1 LTQWTPRDGY
11 FATLLAALFGRAT
24 FRSDGRQ
31 DTGGAS
37 GMAAGQIVSADAAL
51 KLSAVFACIR
61 LRAQAV
67 GAMPIR
73 IWNINRDGTRTRNT
87 DHWLNT
93 LFRQPNQYQTR
104 NEFFETVMI
113 NFDLHGNFYGLK
125 TERANREVTSIVPI
139 MAHQVEVHAKDD
151 LTTERNYIVTRGVKK
166 DDVSQRRMW
175 HVPLMPS
182 TGLVGLSPLQYAAR
196 TMGIGIAAEDR
207 VATLAANGFK
217 PTGVLMIDKVLKPEQ
232 RTQIRGQFDDLQEGK
247 GDPLKVLEAGMK
259 YQQIS
264 MNPKDVQLLETRKFS
279 IEDIARFFDVPSVL
293 INDTSATTVWGS
305 GISEIKEG
313 FYTLALQPVLEKLE
327 ASITRWLLL
336 PSERDKIEVEFDF
349 SRFLRGNESTRTS
362 TLVAAISGLLLTI
375 DEARAKEGL
384 PPLPDD
390 KGAVM
395 YAQSQMIPI
404 GSETE
409 DDDEPQPTED

>member
-1 LTQWTPRDGY
+1 
-11 FATLLAALFGRAT
+11 
-24 FRSDGRQ
+24 
-31 DTGGAS
+31 
-37 GMAAGQIVSADAAL
+37 V
-51 KLSAVFACIR
+51 
-61 LRAQAV
+61 RAQAV
-67 GAMPIR
+67 GAMPVKV
-73 IWNINRDGTRTRNT
+73 WNINSDGTRTLNT
-87 DHWLNT
+87 DHWLNK
-93 LFRQPNQYQTR
+93 LFAQPNQYQTR

-125 TERANREVTSIVPI
+125 TARANGQLTSILPI
-139 MAHQVEVHAKDD
+139 MAHQVEVHASSD
-151 LTTERNYIVTRGVKK
+151 LASERNYIVTRGVIKENF
-166 DDVSQRRMW
+166 SQKSIW

-182 TGLVGLSPLQYAAR
+182 NGLVGLSPLQAAAR

-207 VATLAANGFK
+207 VETLARNGFK
-217 PTGVLMIDKVLKPEQ
+217 PTGVLMIDKVLKPDQ
-232 RTQIRGQFDDLQEGK
+232 RAQIRGQFDDLQEGK

-259 YQQIS
+259 YQAIS

-279 IEDIARFFDVPSVL
+279 VEDIARFFDVPSVL

-327 ASITRWLLL
+327 ASIKRWLLS
-336 PSERDKIEVEFDF
+336 PVERDKMDVEFDF
-349 SRFLRGNESTRTS
+349 SRFLRGSESTRTS
-362 TLVAAISGLLLTI
+362 TLVAAISGLLHTI

-384 PPLPDD
+384 PPLPDG

-404 GSETE
+404 GSAAPETE
-409 DDDEPQPTED
+409 NDDEAQPTED